1 MTTYTQLLRSAFRA
15 VGMVF
20 VLGIWVCT
28 ANTADD
34 SHTMHDMAHDTHTH
48 AQTNHSHH
56 DNHDMLE
63 AMHKPMMQAKIS
75 ESGNVDKDF
84 LVDMIPHHQGAIDS
98 AKLYL
103 QNNPQNQKLQEI
115 AKNIISSQEA
125 EIKEFHTL
133 LKGELNATKLSKQQY
148 SQYLTATKHNANTMM
163 KDMNQVKPSQNID
176 KDFAQAM
183 IPHHQ
188 GAIDSAKLIL
198 QYTKDTRIQK
208 IAQDIITAQ
217 EREIQDLTQ
226 ILDEITK

>member
-1 MTTYTQLLRSAFRA
+1 
-15 VGMVF
+15 
-20 VLGIWVCT
+20 
-28 ANTADD
+28 
-34 SHTMHDMAHDTHTH
+34 
-48 AQTNHSHH
+48 
-56 DNHDMLE
+56 
-63 AMHKPMMQAKIS
+63 
-75 ESGNVDKDF
+75 
-84 LVDMIPHHQGAIDS
+84 
-98 AKLYL
+98 
-103 QNNPQNQKLQEI
+103 
-115 AKNIISSQEA
+115 
-125 EIKEFHTL
+125 
-133 LKGELNATKLSKQQY
+133 
-148 SQYLTATKHNANTMM
+148 MM